1 MALRHQVNINFILSR
16 LDSEIERLNQTCN
29 GILDSANQTNV
40 ENVDDK
46 VTLLNVCLVE
56 MANAVCEFLSTWH
69 KYTNMYEEAA
79 DKDRDDFGL
88 LQKISADQQRQAQQL
103 NELIDVVNS
112 LFVGDAENEDDAE
125 GGILGFV
132 NKLVESNNRNF
143 AKIDS
148 SLRQMNQLGP
158 RIDACVGQIALKEY
172 LQSDQYKNNRI
183 GNKSAFKNIDTD
195 LIVKM
200 YKEGQ
205 SVGQI
210 AKTFGVSGPTI
221 AKRLKDKGVWVDR
234 RCKDA

>member
-1 MALRHQVNINFILSR
+1 MSR

-29 GILDSANQTNV
+29 GILDSVSQTQV

-46 VTLLNVCLVE
+46 VTLLNVCLIE
-56 MANAVCEFLSTWH
+56 MNNSVGEFMSTWH
-69 KYTNMYEEAA
+69 KYTSMYEEAV

-88 LQKISADQQRQAQQL
+88 LQKISADQQRQSQQI
-103 NELIDVVNS
+103 NELFGVLNG
-112 LFVGDAENEDDAE
+112 LFVGDAEDGGDEAN
-125 GGILGFV
+125 GGILGFI

-195 LIVKM
+195 LIVKL

-221 AKRLKDKGVWVDR
+221 SSRLKEMGVWHDR